1 MRWILLMFLGLQTPA
16 IAQTKMNW
24 SDVKMTAIRL
34 SPHQDLKQELI
45 ALAKKHPFKA
55 GFIATC
61 VGSLEQIHIRYANED
76 NGTLLKG
83 HFEIVSLVGT
93 FSDTSSHIHISVS
106 DSTGKTIG
114 GHLLDNNLIYTTA
127 EIVVGELTDLEFNRS
142 PDSTYGYKELDVKIR
157 KKN

>member
-1 MRWILLMFLGLQTPA
+1 MRLILLMLFGLQTSV
-16 IAQTKMNW
+16 IAQTNMNW

-45 ALAKKHPFKA
+45 AFAKKHQFKA
-55 GFIATC
+55 AFIATC
-61 VGSLEQIHIRYANED
+61 VGSLEQMHVRYANEE

-93 FSDTSSHIHISVS
+93 FSDTSSHIHISAS
-106 DSTGKTIG
+106 DSTGKTLG
-114 GHLLDNNLIYTTA
+114 GHLLDNSLIYTTA
-127 EIVVGELTDLEFNRS
+127 EIVIGELTDLEFNRS
-142 PDSTYGYKELDVKIR
+142 TDSTYGYKELDVKIR

>member
-1 MRWILLMFLGLQTPA
+1 MRWILLLFIGLQTSA
-16 IAQTKMNW
+16 MAQTKMNW

-34 SPHQDLKQELI
+34 SPHQDLKQELVTF
-45 ALAKKHPFKA
+45 AKKHQLKA
-55 GFIATC
+55 AFITTG
-61 VGSLEQIHIRYANED
+61 VGSLEQIHIRYANEEH
-76 NGTLLKG
+76 GTLLKG

-127 EIVVGELTDLEFNRS
+127 EVVIGELINLEFNRS
-142 PDSTYGYKELDVKIR
+142 TDSTYGYKELDLKIR

>member
-1 MRWILLMFLGLQTPA
+1 MRLILLMLFGLQTSV
-16 IAQTKMNW
+16 IAQTNMNW

-45 ALAKKHPFKA
+45 AYAKKHQFKA
-55 GFIATC
+55 AFIATC
-61 VGSLEQIHIRYANED
+61 VGSLEQMHIRYANEE

-93 FSDTSSHIHISVS
+93 FSDTSSHIHISAS
-106 DSTGKTIG
+106 DSTGKTLG
-114 GHLLDNNLIYTTA
+114 GHLLDNSLIYTTA
-127 EIVVGELTDLEFNRS
+127 EIVIGELTDLEFNRRT
-142 PDSTYGYKELDVKIR
+142 DSTYGYKELDVKIR

>member
-1 MRWILLMFLGLQTPA
+1 MRLILLMLLGLQTSA
-16 IAQTKMNW
+16 IAQTNMNW

-45 ALAKKHPFKA
+45 AFAKKHQFKA
-55 GFIATC
+55 AFIATC
-61 VGSLEQIHIRYANED
+61 VGSLEQMHVRYANEE

-93 FSDTSSHIHISVS
+93 FSDTSSHIHISAS
-106 DSTGKTIG
+106 DSTGKTLG
-114 GHLLDNNLIYTTA
+114 GHLLDNSLIYTTA
-127 EIVVGELTDLEFNRS
+127 EIVIGELTDLEFNRS
-142 PDSTYGYKELDVKIR
+142 TDSMYGYKELDVKIR

>member
-1 MRWILLMFLGLQTPA
+1 MRLILLMLLGLQTSA
-16 IAQTKMNW
+16 IAQTNMNW

-45 ALAKKHPFKA
+45 AFAKKRQFKA
-55 GFIATC
+55 AFIATC
-61 VGSLEQIHIRYANED
+61 VGSLEQMHVRYANEE

-93 FSDTSSHIHISVS
+93 FSDTSSHIHISAS
-106 DSTGKTIG
+106 DSTGKTLG
-114 GHLLDNNLIYTTA
+114 GHLLDNSLIYTTA
-127 EIVVGELTDLEFNRS
+127 EIVIGELTDLEFNRS
-142 PDSTYGYKELDVKIR
+142 TDSTYGYKELDVKIR